1 MNKRIITTFT
11 LITFSIF
18 TFACT
23 IYKTTKERPEIYA
36 GSKDETQVLAVLTL
50 SGEHFEFSK
59 EDPGTLTGDAIHGIP
74 IGAESLQSIAI
85 PLSEVEMIWVR
96 KVDAGLTFL
105 AVLGGV
111 AAVIVVVAAI
121 YALTKESCPF
131 IYAYN
136 GEQYIFDAEPYGG
149 AICQGLKRTEW
160 CSLDYLKPVQGQ
172 YKVLLRNEVYETQ
185 YTDELRLLVVDH
197 PLGTKV
203 VSDLSGNIHTLSRLV
218 SPNRVFDSQ
227 GRDLMLYFSDN
238 DWIFWQSRMREK
250 NPDRMEDLRDEIIF
264 EFPKPMDAK
273 EIKLLFNG
281 CSTLW
286 ASQMIKR
293 VLELHGN
300 KVSDWYDEVN
310 SFGPAFYE
318 LMNWDV
324 KEQLY
329 RLHIQ
334 VVTDKGWKSK
344 GMALGGGPFVSEDR
358 VYTLDVSDVPGDLLR
373 IKLTPPANYWMIN
386 YLAVDYSDAQ
396 PNEVTELAA
405 VEAVDHNGRDVRDIL
420 FDSDNEYLV
429 MPNIGDST
437 KIVFL
442 APPEKQNLS
451 RSLIMKVSGY
461 YDIHL
466 QATGEPQLELYNKI
480 IDQPGFA
487 IQYAFKEYL
496 KWQQENVKAGQK

>member
-1 MNKRIITTFT
+1 M
-11 LITFSIF
+11 
-18 TFACT
+18 
-23 IYKTTKERPEIYA
+23 
-36 GSKDETQVLAVLTL
+36 
-50 SGEHFEFSK
+50 
-59 EDPGTLTGDAIHGIP
+59 
-74 IGAESLQSIAI
+74 
-85 PLSEVEMIWVR
+85 
-96 KVDAGLTFL
+96 
-105 AVLGGV
+105 
-111 AAVIVVVAAI
+111 
-121 YALTKESCPF
+121 
-131 IYAYN
+131 
-136 GEQYIFDAEPYGG
+136 
-149 AICQGLKRTEW
+149 
-160 CSLDYLKPVQGQ
+160 
-172 YKVLLRNEVYETQ
+172 LRNEVYETQ

-203 VSDLSGNIHTLSRLV
+203 VSDISGNIHTLSRLV

-227 GRDLMLYFSDN
+227 GRDLMLYFSEN
-238 DWIFWQSRMREK
+238 DWIFWQSRMGEK
-250 NPDRMEDLRDEIIF
+250 NPERMEDLRDEIIF

-293 VLELHGN
+293 VLDLHGN
-300 KVSDWYDEVN
+300 KVSDLYDEVN

-334 VVTDKGWKSK
+334 VETDKGWKSK

-420 FDSDNEYLV
+420 LSTDNDYLV

-437 KIVFL
+437 EIVFL
-442 APPEKQNLS
+442 APPDKQNLS
-451 RSLIMKVSGY
+451 RSLIMKASGY

-466 QATGEPQLELYNKI
+466 QATGEPQRELYNKI

-496 KWQQENVKAGQK
+496 KWQQENVKARQK